1 MLKYVF
7 AAIFIAL
14 AWAVVLVFN
23 DFLPMWPAIV
33 ATAVIG
39 GGLLAYVAL
48 RALGARRAAA
58 AIEKGLRDQAAE
70 HAGGVRPDLRAEIA
84 AMEAEF
90 EKAVQ
95 TLKSSKLGRS
105 GRDALGLL
113 PWYVMIGPSASGKT
127 TAIRNSGIKFPGG
140 KSGKVRGVGGTRNCD
155 WWMTNDAILLDTAG
169 RWSTDEDDREEW
181 LAFLDVLKRTRPKK
195 PINGIL
201 LAVGATDLTGTE
213 EEIGDLARTLRERI
227 DEVIAR
233 LDMVVPVYLLVT
245 KCDLL
250 SGFVETFGD
259 LKDRERG
266 QIWGFTLPVA
276 SEHEDHVDAFA
287 QHFDDLA
294 EVLERYAVTRMGEER
309 RLEARDRIYAFPR
322 QFDSLRQGLI
332 DLVANL
338 FDRSVYQDAP
348 IMRGVY
354 FTSGTQEG
362 RPIDRVMASMAEAFG
377 VRPQA
382 IAAPTTKPKS
392 YFVRDLFQ
400 QVVFPDAD
408 LAVRSTRA
416 LKRERTIR
424 WAIAASALVASTA
437 FLALPISSYLK
448 NSRFVEDAREFVER
462 LAGTSDEHGH
472 GELLAAASLE
482 GADPMAARLAA
493 LATSGPDVSLQFGLY
508 PGDQLL
514 EPLRIAVERLI
525 VIPML
530 EADATRL
537 LDFARG
543 RGEADE
549 SGAQSG
555 LMMELLLTQPKAPD
569 EPSPENEHWRDKW
582 VEVTAAK
589 TGEQWVALAGGEA
602 TARARR
608 TVENAIRFYTLQAT
622 APGDLMERQAQ
633 VAQVVSR
640 VRAAIL
646 GAHEGDPLA
655 DFIRDPSLPRD
666 VRLVDVVGGA
676 VTVFQLAPPGTDRRQ
691 TGPSVPGA
699 FTPAGWKV
707 VKERIQRMTADREH
721 DENAWVLAAPR
732 VREGIDAAA
741 LQAAYFRRYVDAWK
755 AFLLSLSLREPAN
768 IDEARSLLKTLLTQ
782 KPLDAVWRN
791 AGKYLVFKDDSPG
804 MGALAQGKASFSK
817 RLSDAKK
824 KLLGGSDDDG
834 GAPATGEQ
842 PVKSG
847 DELTIPDD
855 VGREFSVFLGFGLTK
870 PTGLDSYGQ
879 VIGDLVSALGEQGA
893 PDSVPFQSAMKTSR
907 LKLETLI
914 ASYNDHNWEGALLER
929 MLMPPISGTEVAVSG
944 ATGESANRKW
954 CENVVVVFD
963 QLLAGKYPF
972 SSSKKTHEA
981 PVADLDKVFQPKTGA
996 LWQYFGASLQADFDH
1011 PPGTDI
1017 FHLKDQPSVRYKPS
1031 LGVFLKR
1038 AQELTDLLYGK
1049 DGSKLGLT
1057 FSMRIRASAPYT
1069 KLTFE
1074 SGGRKLTYFNAKERW
1089 EDLSWPG
1096 RGAVFR
1102 TFQNA
1107 NEGQLGYPDG
1117 EWALFHLLDDGK
1129 LVSASEGD
1137 EYLAGTWTPPN
1148 GGPLVRADVKPASLL
1163 HAFRGIEIPR
1173 GVVNGSSGCGR

>member
-1 MLKYVF
+1 MLKYIF

-14 AWAVVLVFN
+14 AWAVVLVFKEV
-23 DFLPMWPAIV
+23 LPMWPAVV

-39 GGLLAYVAL
+39 GGLIAYLVF
-48 RALGARRAAA
+48 RALAAGRAAA
-58 AIEKGLRDQAAE
+58 AIEKGLRDQASQ
-70 HAGGVRPDLRAEIA
+70 HAGGARPDLQAEIA

-90 EKAVQ
+90 QKAVQ

-105 GRDALGLL
+105 GRDALGML

-127 TAIRNSGIKFPGG
+127 TAIRNSGIKLPIG

-169 RWSTDEDDREEW
+169 RWSTDDDDRDEW

-201 LAVGATDLTGTE
+201 LAVGASDLTGTE

-233 LDMVVPVYLLVT
+233 LDMVVPVYLMVT

-276 SEHEDHVDAFA
+276 SEHDDHVDAFA

-294 EVLERYAVTRMGEER
+294 DVLERYAVARMGEER

-377 VRPQA
+377 VRPHA

-408 LAVRSTRA
+408 IAVRSTRV
-416 LKRERTIR
+416 LKRQRTIR
-424 WAIAASALVASTA
+424 WVTALGALLVSTA

-448 NSRFVEDAREFVER
+448 NSRFVEEARGFVER
-462 LAGTSDEHGH
+462 LAGTRGEGGH
-472 GELLAAASLE
+472 GNLLAAASLE
-482 GADPMAARLAA
+482 SADPMAARLAA
-493 LATSGPDVSLQFGLY
+493 LAAKGPDLSLQFGLY
-508 PGDQLL
+508 PGDDLL
-514 EPLRIAVERLI
+514 DPLRIAIERL
-525 VIPML
+525 VVVPLL

-537 LDFARG
+537 LDFSHG
-543 RGEADE
+543 RGDTDE
-549 SGAQSG
+549 SAAQSG
-555 LMMELLLTQPKAPD
+555 LLLGLLLTQPKAAD
-569 EPSPENEHWRDKW
+569 EPSPESEHWQDKW
-582 VEVTAAK
+582 VEVSATQA
-589 TGEQWVALAGGEA
+589 GEQWIAAAGDEA
-602 TARARR
+602 NARARH
-608 TVENAIRFYTLQAT
+608 TVENAVRFYAARAT
-622 APGDLMERQAQ
+622 ATADLVERKAQ
-633 VAQVVSR
+633 IGQVVSR
-640 VRAAIL
+640 VRQALL

-655 DFIRDPSLPRD
+655 PILRDPSLPRD

-676 VTVFQLAPPGTDRRQ
+676 VTVFQTAPASTGGRPA
-691 TGPSVPGA
+691 GPSVSGA
-699 FTPAGWKV
+699 FTPGGWKI
-707 VKERIQRMTADREH
+707 VKARIERMTADREH

-732 VREGIDAAA
+732 VREGADAAT

-755 AFLLSLSLREPAN
+755 AFLLSLSIREPAN
-768 IDEARSLLKTLLTQ
+768 IDETRSLLKTLITQ

-791 AGKYLVFKDDSPG
+791 ASKELVFKDDSPVA
-804 MGALAQGKASFSK
+804 GALAQGKASLAK
-817 RLSDAKK
+817 RLGDAKK
-824 KLLGGSDDDG
+824 KLMGGSDDDG
-834 GAPATGEQ
+834 AEPAAGGGPTR
-842 PVKSG
+842 SD
-847 DELTIPDD
+847 DELSTPED

-870 PTGLDSYGQ
+870 PTGLDAYGQ
-879 VIGDLVSALGEQGA
+879 VLGDLVSALGEQGA
-893 PDSVPFQSAMKTSR
+893 PDPAVFQTALKTAR

-914 ASYNDHNWEGALLER
+914 ASYNDHNWEGGLLEK
-929 MLMPPISGTEVAVSG
+929 MLMPPLGGAEVAVSG
-944 ATGESANRKW
+944 ATGESASRKW

-972 SSSKKTHEA
+972 SSSKKAHEA

-996 LWQYFGASLQADFDH
+996 LWQYFGASLAADFDH
-1011 PPGTDI
+1011 PAGTDI
-1017 FHLKDQPSVRYKPS
+1017 FHLKDQPSVKYKPT
-1031 LGVFLKR
+1031 LAVFLKR
-1038 AQELTDLLYGK
+1038 AQDLTDLIYGK
-1049 DGSKLGLT
+1049 DGAKLGLT
-1057 FSMRIRASAPYT
+1057 VSMRIRASAPYT

-1074 SGGRKLTYFNAKERW
+1074 SGGRKLTYFNTKERW
-1089 EDLSWPG
+1089 EDLGWPG
-1096 RGAVFR
+1096 RGAIFR

-1107 NEGQLGYPDG
+1107 NEAQLGYPDG

-1137 EYLAGTWTPPN
+1137 DYLAGTWTPPN
-1148 GGPLVRADVKPASLL
+1148 GGSAVHADVKPAALL

-1173 GVVNGSSGCGR
+1173 GVVGGAPGCK